1 MKKSLLNLAF
11 GGLAVLS
18 MASMVNAQTL
28 TLDWKYTEDI
38 PTSAG
43 ARSATGFQGKL
54 WTNDKENQY
63 QPISWN
69 VEELPDFPEN
79 LYLIGMV
86 NGLEWNPTQG
96 ELMTNE
102 GDGVFTTQILDATV
116 GDTFGFSSVL
126 AENNDGGGW
135 DYVNAN
141 RYGAVADN
149 TPAVIGEANDLYKNT
164 FAFNLPKAGSYN
176 VTVNLV
182 DMTMMLEYVEPENP
196 ETLYLFGTITET
208 DQWVPTTNVELVN
221 DGNDVYTAMDVEI
234 YASGDEGETYGYIA
248 FTATP
253 SEDWNVVNATRYGPV
268 VGNTEL
274 VNEVATEI
282 GRNGD
287 TSYKIVPGTYD
298 FTVDLNA
305 NTVTVV
311 EKGSGV
317 EQVINAVAVI
327 GGNGNIRIVGEAQSV
342 SVYNVN
348 GQAVVLNSAERSFD
362 VAAGIYVV
370 VVDGKT
376 TKVMVK

>member
-1 MKKSLLNLAF
+1 M
-11 GGLAVLS
+11 
-18 MASMVNAQTL
+18 
-28 TLDWKYTEDI
+28 
-38 PTSAG
+38 
-43 ARSATGFQGKL
+43 
-54 WTNDKENQY
+54 
-63 QPISWN
+63 
-69 VEELPDFPEN
+69 
-79 LYLIGMV
+79 
-86 NGLEWNPTQG
+86 
-96 ELMTNE
+96 
-102 GDGVFTTQILDATV
+102 
-116 GDTFGFSSVL
+116 
-126 AENNDGGGW
+126 
-135 DYVNAN
+135 
-141 RYGAVADN
+141 
-149 TPAVIGEANDLYKNT
+149 
-164 FAFNLPKAGSYN
+164 
-176 VTVNLV
+176 
-182 DMTMMLEYVEPENP
+182 
-196 ETLYLFGTITET
+196 FGTISET
-208 DQWVPTTNVELVN
+208 DQWVPTTNVELTN
-221 DGNDVYTAMDVEI
+221 DGNDVYTAEDVVI
-234 YASGDEGETYGYIA
+234 YKSSDEGETYGYIA

-268 VGNTEL
+268 VPDTEL
-274 VNEVATEI
+274 VKETATEI

>member
-18 MASMVNAQTL
+18 MASIANAQTL

-86 NGLEWNPTQG
+86 NGLNWDPTQG

-102 GDGVFTTQILDATV
+102 GDGVFTTQIIDAAV
-116 GDTFGFSSVL
+116 GATFGFSSVL

-196 ETLYLFGTITET
+196 ETLYLFGTISET
-208 DQWVPTTNVELVN
+208 DQWVPTTNVELTN
-221 DGNDVYTAMDVEI
+221 DGNDVYTAEDVVI
-234 YASGDEGETYGYIA
+234 YKSSDEGETYGYIA

-268 VGNTEL
+268 VPDTEL
-274 VNEVATEI
+274 VKETATEI

-287 TSYKIVPGTYD
+287 TSYKIIPGTYD